1 MPEYIQWISTLL
13 LVITSLGI
21 LVDLEWKNNSAL
33 MALQFFA
40 TFFLLMVF
48 WPINMSGSFL
58 IAGWVSVLI
67 IVMTNQ
73 NIKRTDGA
81 NINTFSLEKL
91 FRLFTGGLV
100 LLIIITSYSNISNW
114 FPSATPPLL
123 ISSLNLI
130 FIGFLMIGMSQKIDR
145 VIFGLLT
152 IMTGFE
158 IAFTQVDNSVLMLAL
173 LCLILMSISLVGSF
187 LMNNAEGK

>member
-1 MPEYIQWISTLL
+1 MPEYIQWISTIL
-13 LVITSLGI
+13 LVITSFGI

-33 MALQFFA
+33 MALQYFA

>member
-1 MPEYIQWISTLL
+1 MPEFIQWISTIL
-13 LVITSLGI
+13 LVITSFGV
-21 LVDLEWKNNSAL
+21 LVDLEWKINSAL
-33 MALQFFA
+33 MALQYFA

-67 IVMTNQ
+67 IVMTDQ
-73 NIKRTDGA
+73 NIKRTDRPE
-81 NINTFSLEKL
+81 INTFSLEKL

-100 LLIIITSYSNISNW
+100 LLIIVTSYSNISNW

-158 IAFTQVDNSVLMLAL
+158 IAFTQVDNSVLMVAL

>member
-1 MPEYIQWISTLL
+1 
-13 LVITSLGI
+13 
-21 LVDLEWKNNSAL
+21 
-33 MALQFFA
+33 
-40 TFFLLMVF
+40 
-48 WPINMSGSFL
+48 MSGSFL

-67 IVMTNQ
+67 IVMTDQ
-73 NIKRTDGA
+73 NIKRTDRPE
-81 NINTFSLEKL
+81 INTFSLEKL
-91 FRLFTGGLV
+91 FRLFTGCLV
-100 LLIIITSYSNISNW
+100 LLIIVTSYSNISNW

-158 IAFTQVDNSVLMLAL
+158 IAFTQVDNSVLMVAL

>member
-1 MPEYIQWISTLL
+1 MPEYIQWISTIL
-13 LVITSLGI
+13 LVITSFGI

-33 MALQFFA
+33 MALQYFA

-73 NIKRTDGA
+73 NIKRTDGP

>member
-1 MPEYIQWISTLL
+1 MPEYIQWISTIL
-13 LVITSLGI
+13 LVITSFGI

-33 MALQFFA
+33 MALQYFA

-48 WPINMSGSFL
+48 WPVNMSGSFL

>member
-1 MPEYIQWISTLL
+1 MPEFIQWISTIL
-13 LVITSLGI
+13 LVITSFGV
-21 LVDLEWKNNSAL
+21 LVDLEWKINSAL
-33 MALQFFA
+33 MALQYFA

-73 NIKRTDGA
+73 NIKRTDGP

-145 VIFGLLT
+145 VIFGPLT

-158 IAFTQVDNSVLMLAL
+158 IAFTQVDNSVLMVAL